1 MKKIF
6 SVAALALVAAPAVAF
21 AQTSDFDNI
30 AINARVLQPINVVGV
45 AALNFGDVFRGQ
57 GPKTIDAKATSQT
70 PMFPTAVA
78 GARGEFTIES
88 SRDQGVE
95 IQFTLTNPEHTT
107 SAGEILS
114 VTAPKFCVVEAAGT
128 CATDSN
134 LAIAYAAA
142 PAFSAGDN
150 TIAATRYVYV
160 GGTVEAVALTK
171 LGTYL
176 GSLRLDARYTGL

>member
-1 MKKIF
+1 
-6 SVAALALVAAPAVAF
+6 
-21 AQTSDFDNI
+21 
-30 AINARVLQPINVVGV
+30 
-45 AALNFGDVFRGQ
+45 VFRGQ

-78 GARGEFTIES
+78 GARGHFTIES
-88 SRDQGVE
+88 SRDSGME
-95 IQFTLTNPEHTT
+95 IQFTMTAPAHTT
-107 SAGEILS
+107 LPAEILA

-128 CATDSN
+128 CATDGA
-134 LAIAYAAA
+134 LVTAYAIT
-142 PAFSAGDN
+142 PTLIAGDN
-150 TIAATRYVYV
+150 TAAATRNVYV